1 MREMSS
7 TVIKDYFEV
16 IQASLRENGL
26 FACINRY
33 AKKVI
38 TQVNDIEVN
47 RLADYPFDDYWSP
60 LYSFPSHIQPHIH
73 LLIAKREKMMPKYPF
88 KELLKTVKPNTYLV

>member
-1 MREMSS
+1 MEMNS
-7 TVIKDYFEV
+7 TVIKYYFEV

-38 TQVNDIEVN
+38 TQVNDMEVN
-47 RLADYPFDDYWSP
+47 RLADYPFDDY
-60 LYSFPSHIQPHIH
+60 
-73 LLIAKREKMMPKYPF
+73 
-88 KELLKTVKPNTYLV
+88 